1 MTAGEDTPDASA
13 PAAPQH
19 RPAQDWLIVLDFDGR
34 GGVRRLTDQEE
45 TTFEAPPKGFVL
57 VSGKLGS
64 PEFRAWLKREI
75 GEFNADILTAST
87 NRTRCTVLEDK
98 ALVVLRVA
106 RPNAGADEIGRQLL
120 SLMLEKQRVIV
131 VSELNVPDIL
141 GVVRWEKSG
150 QAPVSPADLVARL
163 GLRAADRLEPL
174 VEHMGDS
181 LDKIEEALLAEKRSD
196 IRAALAEQRR
206 ALIAYRRLV
215 WPQRDVLNTLEIED
229 LSFLSARDRVRLR
242 EAAAR
247 TARLGEEL
255 QALSERA
262 VLVHEQ
268 ILDARSDQ
276 MNRTILILTAV
287 TVVFMPLTV
296 ISGALGMNVAGIPFA
311 DSPYAFWAVLGLL
324 ALLGGGIALWMRGRK
339 WL

>member
-1 MTAGEDTPDASA
+1 MPGHGGAGGDS
-13 PAAPQH
+13 PAVPQ
-19 RPAQDWLIVLDFDGR
+19 RLPAQDWHTVLVFDGR
-34 GGVRRLTDQEE
+34 GGVRRLSDQEE
-45 TTFEAPPKGFVL
+45 GAFVVPPRGFAL
-57 VSGKLGS
+57 ISGRLGS
-64 PEFRAWLKREI
+64 AEFREWLKLEV
-75 GEFNADILTAST
+75 GEFNADILVSST
-87 NRTRCTVLEDK
+87 TRTRCTVLEDK

-106 RPNAGADEIGRQLL
+106 RPNSDPEQVGRQLL
-120 SLMLEKQRVIV
+120 SLMIEKHRVIV
-131 VSELNVPDIL
+131 ASELNVAELL
-141 GVVRWEKSG
+141 GVAKWEQSR

-174 VEHMGDS
+174 IEHMGDS
-181 LDKIEEALLAEKRSD
+181 LDNIEEALMAGKRAD
-196 IRAALAEQRR
+196 IRAGLAEQRR
-206 ALIAYRRLV
+206 ALITFRRLI

-242 EAAAR
+242 EAASR

-276 MNRTILILTAV
+276 MNRTMLILTAV

-311 DSPYAFWAVLGLL
+311 DSPYAFWAVLAIL
-324 ALLGGGIALWMRGRK
+324 AGLGGAIAIWMRSRK